1 MEFEDEAQVMFNSMD
16 MSISCSC
23 RKYESIGTLAHFN
36 NFVVHNV
43 DFNNLLVLN
52 YFSYLIGL
60 LCRHAIRVFN
70 INEVFILP
78 SRYILQR
85 WTKYAKRAIFYGN
98 QGCEKETLQTHAA
111 RISRKATSI
120 AIKCSV
126 SKELLESLEK
136 SIDTLDL
143 EADNSLSQRRPIN
156 HCGVSLN
163 CNECGEDITKGK
175 VSFRIPQVLKGPKSK
190 RMRNVLKKRRERS
203 TD

>member
-1 MEFEDEAQVMFNSMD
+1 MFSSVD

-23 RKYESIGTLAHFN
+23 RKFES
-36 NFVVHNV
+36 
-43 DFNNLLVLN
+43 
-52 YFSYLIGL
+52 IGL

-85 WTKYAKRAIFYGN
+85 WTKYAKRAIFYGK
-98 QGCEKETLQTHAA
+98 QGREKETLQTHAA

-120 AIKCSV
+120 AMKCSV

-143 EADNSLSQRRPIN
+143 EADNSLSQRRPIKD
-156 HCGVSLN
+156 CGVSLN
-163 CNECGEDITKGK
+163 CNEW
-175 VSFRIPQVLKGPKSK
+175 
-190 RMRNVLKKRRERS
+190 
-203 TD
+203 